1 MKEIASLRAQIVKT
15 RNSTQETGEGKHE
28 DGSIPND
35 KATQFWW
42 LNKKDK

>member
-35 KATQFWW
+35 TATQFWGVQQ
-42 LNKKDK
+42 KGK